1 MKREFH
7 LKITITSK
15 KRILMKLCFFCILR
29 FAILIRILHHL
40 VVGFLLVVQK
50 NRKIN
55 FMYKKKTYI
64 MVPIILIIYIGINTG
79 RTVHITL
86 IIGIMVPMNSF
97 LFYTKR
103 IVLVIIEAIKA
114 LVIVSLTGVSLFFG
128 T

>member
-1 MKREFH
+1 
-7 LKITITSK
+7 
-15 KRILMKLCFFCILR
+15 
-29 FAILIRILHHL
+29 
-40 VVGFLLVVQK
+40 
-50 NRKIN
+50 
-55 FMYKKKTYI
+55 

-128 T
+128 TWEKEKVYPWFNILTN